1 MEIKVNLYDG
11 INTICPFVCSTCGSP
26 TLFKRCPTCGDVT
39 DDVVYYHYII
49 GSRGSGKKYYLRNLK
64 KRRELMNI
72 EVMHGR
78 CYLVERDEHGN
89 EVTKID
95 ITNDFT
101 VDEVIA
107 LAEV

>member
-1 MEIKVNLYDG
+1 MTEYNFI
-11 INTICPFVCSTCGSP
+11 IC
-26 TLFKRCPTCGDVT
+26 
-39 DDVVYYHYII
+39 
-49 GSRGSGKKYYLRNLK
+49 SRGSGKTFYFKSLLK
-64 KRRELMNI
+64 KRRGLMNI
-72 EVMHGR
+72 EIMHGR
-78 CYLVERDEHGN
+78 CYLVERDEHGD

>member
-1 MEIKVNLYDG
+1 MTIKVDFYDG
-11 INTICPFVCSTCGSP
+11 IGTICPFVCSTCGNP
-26 TLFKRCPTCGDVT
+26 TIFKRCPTCDDVT
-39 DDVVYYHYII
+39 YSFII
-49 GSRGSGKKYYLRNLK
+49 GERGIGKRYYLKNLK

-72 EVMHGR
+72 EIMHGR
-78 CYLVERDEHGN
+78 CYLVERDENGD
-89 EVTKID
+89 EVAKID